1 LEVQVR
7 LDHKELKVVQGLPEL
22 LVRQVR
28 KAIRVLQVLLV
39 LLAFRVFRDHQVS
52 QVLLVPK
59 EIKDLQESLAQR
71 DPKDLLE

>member
-1 LEVQVR
+1 VLLACKVFRALLVLPAPLEFKEYRDLQV
-7 LDHKELKVVQGLPEL
+7 LQELQEL
-22 LVRQVR
+22 LVQPV
-28 KAIRVLQVLLV
+28 
-39 LLAFRVFRDHQVS
+39 FRVFRGLQVS